1 VAAAVVVVVEL
12 KDSGQGL
19 GKAFKGKEL
28 CMMAEQLAGDFLV
41 DQDLDL
47 DHAAMLAVAEV
58 APVVLVL
65 LWMLLQIQAETAG
78 QAVLV
83 ISQVLEFTTQAV
95 AVPELIMPEEHLQ
108 WLVVKVVLAAAAVAD
123 TVLVH

>member
-1 VAAAVVVVVEL
+1 VVVAEL

-19 GKAFKGKEL
+19 EKEFKGKEL
-28 CMMAEQLAGDFLV
+28 CMMAEQLAGDFLA
-41 DQDLDL
+41 DQDLDP

-83 ISQVLEFTTQAV
+83 ILQVLEFTTQAV